1 MNLSKKDYQAIL
13 EKYGEK
19 VIYSKHPKTKR
30 KVFDKKKTKAL
41 TRRILSE
48 KLCKCIKKVQK
59 NPKFKLQEPAAI
71 AICNKSIFSNR
82 GIKLYRFTCKKK
94 PRLLPKK
101 GSKKFLSKSKTLSRT
116 IKR

>member
-1 MNLSKKDYQAIL
+1 MNLNKKDYQAIL

-30 KVFDKKKTKAL
+30 KIFNKQKTRAL
-41 TRRILSE
+41 TRKILSE

-59 NPKFKLQEPAAI
+59 NSTFKLQEPAAI

-82 GIKLYRFTCKKK
+82 GIKLYKFTCKKK

-101 GSKKFLSKSKTLSRT
+101 GTKKYLSKTMKRLKT
-116 IKR
+116 K